1 MSSSGDI
8 EHPNDERIQN
18 PGEGEEVFD
27 PEENTGQEGEDD
39 PVEDNSIPANMRD
52 YLKGKLHVCSLFRDY
67 EFRKP
72 LGRMM
77 IKRSRILRATVERR
91 DELVNRKKKKS
102 CTFFTTLW
110 FELLES

>member
-39 PVEDNSIPANMRD
+39 PVEDNSIDKQSNIE
-52 YLKGKLHVCSLFRDY
+52 V
-67 EFRKP
+67 
-72 LGRMM
+72 
-77 IKRSRILRATVERR
+77 
-91 DELVNRKKKKS
+91 
-102 CTFFTTLW
+102 
-110 FELLES
+110 